1 MHYFEYATKDTTL
14 YESSASMNTG
24 LDEILEIR
32 KDMNEDASVVN
43 VSRALIK
50 FDLTYISQSVSSG
63 LIPSGSST
71 RYYLNLYDANS
82 TQLNI
87 SQTLYGYPVSQSWE
101 MGSGRLDSAPRITD
115 GASWRYRDNDEDE
128 TPWFGTYNSLQG
140 NTFAS
145 GTLTI
150 SDGDFHN
157 QEVTIGGVDFVFVSG
172 STSVFDNSSAEIF
185 VTSGS
190 TTGSSVTSLRDVI
203 NNSSSLHSLP
213 ISASV
218 VGSNPDYLI
227 LSGSS
232 AGTNSNLSA
241 VSSSVLFTFDGTES
255 KALEGGTDTTVTL
268 SGGGG
273 SWYSGSALD
282 SATATITISDYTELN
297 AGDKVNLIAAD
308 GTNYDFTNGDQSS
321 VNGTW
326 ESATSNNQTATNLM
340 NVINTTSGPAGTRF
354 LASVDGTVAAT
365 ATITI
370 SAYTEL
376 NSTDKVNLVAADGT
390 NYDFTNGDQS
400 SVNGTWESAT
410 SNNQTATNLM
420 NVINTSSGP
429 AGTRFT
435 ATVDGAV
442 VTVTQ
447 ATVGTAG
454 NTTVTLTDTG
464 TAGMS
469 KTNFTGGVDYVIT
482 ITQAT
487 SGTAGNTTVT
497 LTDSGT
503 AGMTKTNFSGG
514 TWSEYGYVASQSF
527 THEPSDLR
535 MDVSDIVN
543 KWLDSTIP
551 NEGFMIK
558 RSGSIGN
565 SSALVEEGNSTKF
578 GHFSFFGRDTHT
590 VYQPK
595 LEVVWDDSTWAT
607 GSLSALSSAN
617 LEDMVFYMKGLR
629 PEYKETSKVKF
640 RVVGRE
646 RFPEKTYVTSGYSTG
661 YTTVKTLP
669 SGSTYYEIKDA
680 YTEDVIVPFGDGT
693 KVSCDSTGNYFN
705 VWMNG
710 LQSERFYRINYKVVS
725 GSGTAGETVQYFDEK
740 HSFKVVR

>member
-128 TPWFGTYNSLQG
+128 TPWFGTYVSLQG

-150 SDGDFHN
+150 NDGEYSN
-157 QEVTIGGVDFVFVSG
+157 QEITIGGVDFVFVSG
-172 STSVFDNSSAEIF
+172 STAVFDNNSAEIF

-190 TTGSSVTSLRDVI
+190 SATATATITITDFTELNTGDKVNLIATDTTNYDFTNGDQSSVAGTWESTTSNEQTATNLMNVI
-203 NNSSSLHSLP
+203 NTSSGPAGTRFTATVDGAVVTATQAISGVDGNTTVTLTDSGTVGMSSTSFTGGVTGVNISANNLRNTINNTSSASLHGLP
-213 ISASV
+213 ISASRGETGIV
-218 VGSNPDYLI
+218 I

-273 SWYSGSALD
+273 SWYSGS
-282 SATATITISDYTELN
+282 
-297 AGDKVNLIAAD
+297 
-308 GTNYDFTNGDQSS
+308 
-321 VNGTW
+321 
-326 ESATSNNQTATNLM
+326 
-340 NVINTTSGPAGTRF
+340 
-354 LASVDGTVAAT
+354 
-365 ATITI
+365 
-370 SAYTEL
+370 
-376 NSTDKVNLVAADGT
+376 
-390 NYDFTNGDQS
+390 
-400 SVNGTWESAT
+400 
-410 SNNQTATNLM
+410 
-420 NVINTSSGP
+420 
-429 AGTRFT
+429 
-435 ATVDGAV
+435 
-442 VTVTQ
+442 
-447 ATVGTAG
+447 
-454 NTTVTLTDTG
+454 
-464 TAGMS
+464 
-469 KTNFTGGVDYVIT
+469 
-482 ITQAT
+482 
-487 SGTAGNTTVT
+487 
-497 LTDSGT
+497 
-503 AGMTKTNFSGG
+503 
-514 TWSEYGYVASQSF
+514 GYEASQSF
-527 THEPSDLR
+527 THEAADVR
-535 MDVSDIVN
+535 MDVSDIVG
-543 KWLDSTIP
+543 KWLDSTVP
-551 NEGFMIK
+551 NDGFMVK

-595 LEVVWDDSTWAT
+595 LEVVWDDSKWIT
-607 GSLSALSSAN
+607 GSLSALSN
-617 LEDMVFYMKGLR
+617 TDIEDMVFYMKGLR

-669 SGSTYYEIKDA
+669 SGSTYYQIKDA

-705 VWMNG
+705 LWMDG
-710 LQSERFYRINYKVVS
+710 LQAERFYRINYKIVS